1 MRSLL
6 FNINP
11 SWYDPL
17 PSKANCQNVLKKIVG
32 VIHSYQYQ
40 WHQDYAKIQDFC
52 QVIVDD
58 DYIKILTKQGRL
70 FLYFVIK
77 EDKD

>member
-11 SWYDPL
+11 SWYDPV
-17 PSKANCQNVLKKIVG
+17 PSKANCQNKLKQILS

-40 WHQDYAKIQDFC
+40 WHQNYAKIQDFC
-52 QVIVDD
+52 QVIVAD

-70 FLYFVIK
+70 FLSFVIK
-77 EDKD
+77 EYKD